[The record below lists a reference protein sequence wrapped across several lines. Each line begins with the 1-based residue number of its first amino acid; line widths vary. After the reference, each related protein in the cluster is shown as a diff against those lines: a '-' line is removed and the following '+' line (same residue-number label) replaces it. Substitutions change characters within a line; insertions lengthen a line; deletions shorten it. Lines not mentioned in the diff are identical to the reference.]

1 MSGQGRKKRRTRKQR
16 RTDANERGDP
26 QSFSAEGT
34 ALGKLAAFGME
45 RTLRNIRKTM
55 EGKQFESL
63 DDANAFLRTLEGKV
77 LAQAHPQE
85 LSPKEQAQELAYQA
99 MEAEDPATIRKLA
112 QKALALDSDCVDALV
127 TLARLTSQS
136 MEAYIIALERAAEAG
151 ERSLGADFFQE
162 NKGHFWGLLETRPY
176 MRARYELADL
186 LRLTGRIS
194 EAIRHFEAMLE
205 LNPNDNQGVRDDLL
219 GCYLEAGNL
228 EGARRLFRE
237 YEEDSSAVFSWGRVL
252 ERYLSGNQ
260 EAAMRALKQARKD
273 NAYVNGYFTGKKR
286 LPPDLP
292 ASYSYGSEDEAV
304 VCAERLLRAWWRH
317 PQAVQW
323 LKSRL

>member
-1 MSGQGRKKRRTRKQR
+1 
-16 RTDANERGDP
+16 
-26 QSFSAEGT
+26 
-34 ALGKLAAFGME
+34 ME
-45 RTLRNIRKTM
+45 RTLRNIRKAI

-77 LAQAHPQE
+77 LAQPPLQGPTPE
-85 LSPKEQAQELAYQA
+85 EQAQELAYQA
-99 MEAEDPATIRKLA
+99 MEAEEPAEIRELA

-127 TLARLTSQS
+127 TLARLNSRS
-136 MEAYIIALERAAEAG
+136 VEDYMAALERAVQAG
-151 ERSLGADFFQE
+151 ERSLGANFFRE
-162 NKGHFWGLLETRPY
+162 NKGHFWGMLETRPY

-219 GCYLEAGNL
+219 GCYLETGNL
-228 EGARRLFRE
+228 EGARRLFQE
-237 YEEDSSAVFSWGRVL
+237 YEDRSAVFSWGRVL

-260 EAAMRALKQARKD
+260 EAAMLALKQARKD
-273 NAYVNGYFTGKKR
+273 NPYVNGYFTGKKR

-292 ASYSYGSEDEAV
+292 ATYSFGGEDEAV
-304 VCAERLLRAWWRH
+304 VCAEKLLRAWWRH
-317 PQAVQW
+317 PHAVQW
-323 LKSRL
+323 LKSRI